1 MSIRVIGMQGNSK
14 ALRVGN
20 GWFVAAASA
29 SLALTILFSWASFV
43 LAEELK
49 YDSSDYFSQETE
61 KEAMSLTFVQKAMM
75 KREVERN
82 VKLKRVL
89 GSGLRVGQFGFGTVF
104 LLISIGYVRRLR
116 AIGAE
121 SDGPQRNAG

>member
-29 SLALTILFSWASFV
+29 SLALTILFSW
-43 LAEELK
+43 ELK